1 MKALVDGKAKVDKED
16 KWGRTALFQ
25 AVTKMENLMSEKR
38 PRFMCKGI
46 ALLSVTLRTRYR
58 RIPLSPS
65 PPPRSSPPMCWGC
78 IFRPLNRCCLFTTRK
93 VARSPEA

>member
-1 MKALVDGKAKVDKED
+1 MKALVEAKATVDKEN
-16 KWGRTALFQ
+16 KKGQTALFW
-25 AVTKMENLMSEKR
+25 AVKKMENLMSEKR

-58 RIPLSPS
+58 RIALSPS

-78 IFRPLNRCCLFTTRK
+78 IFRPLNRCCLFRPQK
-93 VARSPEA
+93 VARYSQQ